1 MNSELNKYGAEQK
14 AIPKRYTPFEPA
26 KLGADPMAGMRKRVI
41 GSATAT
47 QFNPKDQ
54 PNLDILSTNVSLSST
69 GPQNFNYSA
78 TGVPINSGNLPTI
91 REAHLMG
98 KSGRKG

>member
-1 MNSELNKYGAEQK
+1 MNAELNKYGAEQG
-14 AIPKRYTPFEPA
+14 PMLKRYTPFEPA
-26 KLGADPMAGMRKRVI
+26 KLGSDGMAGMRKRVI

-47 QFNPKDQ
+47 HFNPKDSG

-78 TGVPINSGNLPTI
+78 SGVPINSGNLPTI
-91 REAHLMG
+91 REA
-98 KSGRKG
+98 